1 MIILRSNKETLH
13 WLKEISWRGMT
24 QEKLTGEADSYFGVV
39 KTIRPETVRAKI
51 LDFMKK
57 EDNLRQSLKFQI
69 MRARNGEGPRGRN
82 PPLSF
87 RLKDVTVNGFISV
100 IIVERESDYKC
111 EICGTLLLGKDNCE
125 KHLRSEH
132 FKEFKSLFARKCSSE
147 ADNHVTYK
155 KWDFFKIE
163 DPIWN
168 LLTVNICGYFHT
180 CLIFPTHVW

>member
-24 QEKLTGEADSYFGVV
+24 QEKLTEEADSYFGVV

-69 MRARNGEGPRGRN
+69 MRAHNGEGPRGRN

-87 RLKDVTVNGFISV
+87 IKFQ
-100 IIVERESDYKC
+100 
-111 EICGTLLLGKDNCE
+111 
-125 KHLRSEH
+125 
-132 FKEFKSLFARKCSSE
+132 A
-147 ADNHVTYK
+147 
-155 KWDFFKIE
+155 
-163 DPIWN
+163 
-168 LLTVNICGYFHT
+168 
-180 CLIFPTHVW
+180 

>member
-1 MIILRSNKETLH
+1 
-13 WLKEISWRGMT
+13 
-24 QEKLTGEADSYFGVV
+24 
-39 KTIRPETVRAKI
+39 
-51 LDFMKK
+51 MKK

-100 IIVERESDYKC
+100 ISGERESDYKC

>member
-1 MIILRSNKETLH
+1 M
-13 WLKEISWRGMT
+13 
-24 QEKLTGEADSYFGVV
+24 

-51 LDFMKK
+51 SDFMKK

-69 MRARNGEGPRGRN
+69 MRARNGGGPRGRN

-100 IIVERESDYKC
+100 ISGDRESDYKC

-132 FKEFKSLFARKCSSE
+132 FKEFKSLFAKKYSSE

-155 KWDFFKIE
+155 MWDFFKIE

-180 CLIFPTHVW
+180 CLIFPTHV